1 MEDMNALLIVIGIPV
16 AAVALSGL
24 GLHYVRTPWLRRIS
38 TTAISVQIVL
48 AGAAWALLAALPREI
63 NSSGGVGDTCPRLDG
78 LQGGL
83 VAAIAIASIG
93 IAAVA
98 LASGFIV
105 VRRRAG
111 SAWRLLGGIGSE
123 VLVVAIYVG
132 ILATAL
138 CGMN

>member
-1 MEDMNALLIVIGIPV
+1 MNALVILIGVPL

-24 GLHYVRTPWLRRIS
+24 GLHYVHTPWVRRIS
-38 TTAISVQIVL
+38 TTAISVQIML
-48 AGAAWALLAALPREI
+48 AGVAWALLATLPREI
-63 NSSGGVGDTCPRLDG
+63 NWSGSVGDTCPRMDG
-78 LQGGL
+78 VQGVL
-83 VAAIAIASIG
+83 VAAVAFASIG

-123 VLVVAIYVG
+123 VLMVAIFAG
-132 ILATAL
+132 ILGTAL